1 MMKNLRNL
9 IIPLTELYFSFYI
22 FLLLV
27 KWLSEIAL
35 KKIMIKIKKV
45 GMSGKVVQKTGK
57 TT

>member
-9 IIPLTELYFSFYI
+9 IIPLTELYFSTF